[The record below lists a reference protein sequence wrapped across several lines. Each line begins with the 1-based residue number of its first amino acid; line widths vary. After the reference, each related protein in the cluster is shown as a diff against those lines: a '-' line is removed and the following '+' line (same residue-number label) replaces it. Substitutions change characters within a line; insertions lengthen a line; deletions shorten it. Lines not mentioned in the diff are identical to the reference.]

1 MTFFLPLAGAL
12 WLGILAS
19 VSPCPLATNIAA
31 LSYLLQSGGNSKK
44 IAWNSFAY
52 VLGRTL
58 VTVLLGVLVL
68 RGLFAVPGLSGAL
81 QNYMNRFVG
90 PLLMLTSAFVL
101 ELLPLGP
108 SWAGKIPLR
117 RFSRDQGGAFLM
129 GTLFG
134 LALCP
139 VSAALFFG
147 ALIPLAIEEGSLIL
161 LPLLFG
167 IGTGLPVAGA
177 AVFAGFGMEALSGM
191 LLSVDALQR
200 WVRLATGIILL
211 LVGLYFTLT
220 QTYLLF

>member
-1 MTFFLPLAGAL
+1 MISLLSMAGAF

-19 VSPCPLATNIAA
+19 LSPCPLATNIAA
-31 LSYLLQSGGNSKK
+31 LSYLLQSGTDSRK
-44 IAWNSFAY
+44 IALSSFSY

-68 RGLFAVPGLSGAL
+68 QGLFAVPGLSGAL
-81 QNYMNRFVG
+81 QNYLNRYVG
-90 PLLMLTSAFVL
+90 PLLMLVSIFVL

-108 SWAGKIPLR
+108 SLSQIIPLR
-117 RFSRDQGGAFLM
+117 RFSRGWGGSFLL

-147 ALIPLAIEEGSLIL
+147 ALIPLAIEENSLII

-177 AVFAGFGMEALSGM
+177 AICAGLGMEFLSGM
-191 LLSVDALQR
+191 LLSVESLQR
-200 WVRLATGIILL
+200 WIRILTGTILL
-211 LVGLYFTLT
+211 VIGLYFTLT

>member
-12 WLGILAS
+12 WLGMLAS

-108 SWAGKIPLR
+108 SGVLAEIREELFSWAPSLAWPSVPFPQP
-117 RFSRDQGGAFLM
+117 FS
-129 GTLFG
+129 
-134 LALCP
+134 
-139 VSAALFFG
+139 SA
-147 ALIPLAIEEGSLIL
+147 P
-161 LPLLFG
+161 
-167 IGTGLPVAGA
+167 
-177 AVFAGFGMEALSGM
+177 
-191 LLSVDALQR
+191 
-200 WVRLATGIILL
+200 
-211 LVGLYFTLT
+211 
-220 QTYLLF
+220 

>member
-1 MTFFLPLAGAL
+1 MTFFLPFAGAL

-31 LSYLLQSGGNSKK
+31 LSYLLQSGGSSKQ
-44 IAWNSFAY
+44 IARSSFSY
-52 VLGRTL
+52 VFGRTL

-90 PLLMLTSAFVL
+90 PLLILTSVFVL
-101 ELLPLGP
+101 ELLPFGS
-108 SWAGKIPLR
+108 SWSGKISLR
-117 RFSRDQGGAFLM
+117 RFSGNLGGSFLM

-147 ALIPLAIEEGSLIL
+147 ALIPLAIEENSLVL

-177 AVFAGFGMEALSGM
+177 AVCAGFGMDALSGM
-191 LLSVDALQR
+191 LFSVESLQR
-200 WVRLATGIILL
+200 WVRIATGVILFL
-211 LVGLYFTLT
+211 IGLYFTLT